1 MSSFKDI
8 FKVWAKVNEIFSA
21 WGIMFNPND
30 EQAELA
36 MERIKICDTCEHKKT
51 DPAIHCGL
59 CGCMLKAKIFSPIQ
73 GACPAGKW
81 NEVDEKLLKQNQ

>member
-36 MERIKICDTCEHKKT
+36 M
-51 DPAIHCGL
+51 
-59 CGCMLKAKIFSPIQ
+59 
-73 GACPAGKW
+73 
-81 NEVDEKLLKQNQ
+81 